1 MQYFCSVS
9 TGEDKLPVLHRYV
22 CACTDSLFSP
32 CTQHGG
38 RLISRSNISVGNGK
52 MAEMHAEATPFF
64 SLRARQR
71 KHWHSWQG
79 KCDIF
84 CTMIPLYLQIDALSE
99 IDRRRRNECTD
110 TKTCHQDFV
119 GSRLWSIVTSLLF
132 KAQRTSCLCYSN
144 LEGLKK
150 MCVYLLVWK
159 NHPF

>member
-1 MQYFCSVS
+1 
-9 TGEDKLPVLHRYV
+9 
-22 CACTDSLFSP
+22 
-32 CTQHGG
+32 
-38 RLISRSNISVGNGK
+38 
-52 MAEMHAEATPFF
+52 
-64 SLRARQR
+64 
-71 KHWHSWQG
+71 
-79 KCDIF
+79 
-84 CTMIPLYLQIDALSE
+84 MIPLYLQIDALSE

-119 GSRLWSIVTSLLF
+119 GPRLWSIVTGLLF